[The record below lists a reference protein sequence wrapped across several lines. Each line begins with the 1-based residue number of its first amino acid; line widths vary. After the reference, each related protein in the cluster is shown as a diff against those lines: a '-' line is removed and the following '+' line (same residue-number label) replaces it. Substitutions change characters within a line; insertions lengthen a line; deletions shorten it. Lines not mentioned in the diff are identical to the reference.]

1 MGSGKFSYM
10 TWEQRAEPVQ
20 LHSRPVPRRPRNLA
34 LGDLQTEV
42 MGAIWKLGEAT
53 VDDVRELQPANRRS
67 AYNTVQTVLNRLHD
81 RGLLTR
87 ERRGKAFVY
96 RARYDEPELIAM
108 AIQDRLAGASP
119 DTRRAAVLNL
129 VGELAPEELED
140 VARQVNRIRRARGKA
155 D

>member
-1 MGSGKFSYM
+1 
-10 TWEQRAEPVQ
+10 
-20 LHSRPVPRRPRNLA
+20 
-34 LGDLQTEV
+34 

-87 ERRGKAFVY
+87 ERRGKAFAY
-96 RARYDEPELIAM
+96 RARYDEPELIVM
-108 AIQDRLAGASP
+108 AIRDRLAGASA
-119 DTRRAAVLNL
+119 DTRRAALLNL
-129 VGELAPEELED
+129 VGELAPAELDD